1 MHPKTAPS
9 GLDEGFRRDTRLQ
22 KVKTMEEGAT
32 VPTDCFH
39 DGRRADPDQIRY
51 ALVVLAA
58 WSAVLLAVFLL

>member
-1 MHPKTAPS
+1 M
-9 GLDEGFRRDTRLQ
+9 
-22 KVKTMEEGAT
+22 
-32 VPTDCFH
+32 PTDRFH